1 MGIIEI
7 KSTNNT
13 DTMVFID
20 KITNI
25 TETAKGCCIYFSDT
39 LRIDTTASFEDVKN
53 AVYEQ
58 IARCEA
64 RKRDATL

>member
-1 MGIIEI
+1 MKILEI

-20 KITNI
+20 RITHI
-25 TETAKGCCIYFSDT
+25 TETKKGCDIFFGGYK
-39 LRIDTTASFEDVKN
+39 LETTANFIDVKN

-58 IARCEA
+58 IVRCEA

>member
-1 MGIIEI
+1 MKILEI

-20 KITNI
+20 RITHI
-25 TETAKGCCIYFSDT
+25 TETKKGCDIYFGDHKLETSAKF
-39 LRIDTTASFEDVKN
+39 IDVKN

-58 IARCEA
+58 IARHEE

>member
-1 MGIIEI
+1 MKILEI

-20 KITNI
+20 RITHI
-25 TETAKGCCIYFSDT
+25 TETKNGCDIFFGDYK
-39 LRIDTTASFEDVKN
+39 LVTAANFLDVKN

-58 IARCEA
+58 IARCKA

>member
-1 MGIIEI
+1 MKILEI
-7 KSTNNT
+7 KSNNNT

-20 KITNI
+20 RITHI
-25 TETAKGCCIYFSDT
+25 TETKNGCYIFFGDYK
-39 LRIDTTASFEDVKN
+39 LETTANFLDVKN

>member
-1 MGIIEI
+1 MKIIEI

-20 KITNI
+20 KITHI
-25 TETAKGCCIYFSDT
+25 TETKKGCDIFFGDYK
-39 LRIDTTASFEDVKN
+39 LETTANFLDIKN

-58 IARCEA
+58 IARYEA
-64 RKRDATL
+64 RKRDTTL